1 MNNQYYFSLKTHNYF
16 LKYLLL
22 NFILSY
28 DVNHT
33 PLNTTDNTSGFKVP
47 QLCSHSRSSGWS
59 SRLFVGGLDFPA
71 LDLGAAGF
79 EGVALSCVESEEFG
93 LVVLAADLLD
103 VEVAEFAH
111 GCRLGDLA
119 WLVLALVLT
128 AVPLEFRHLVNISER
143 WELEEL
149 GRSERSQ
156 ERQFQG

>member
-1 MNNQYYFSLKTHNYF
+1 L
-16 LKYLLL
+16 
-22 NFILSY
+22 
-28 DVNHT
+28 
-33 PLNTTDNTSGFKVP
+33 
-47 QLCSHSRSSGWS
+47 W
-59 SRLFVGGLDFPA
+59 GGLDFPA

-103 VEVAEFAH
+103 VEVAEFVH
-111 GCRLGDLA
+111 GGRLGDLA